1 MKSLLVHARDVAQW
15 FESLMAGKGRYEQRG
30 TRRLRA
36 FTLVELL
43 IVLSIVGLLSAL
55 MAPAVGKLVDSAAA
69 QEEWL
74 TLERRLQGLAFRAY
88 AQGSPIEIRFK
99 GAGLTWGSSASRE
112 QQNFEH
118 LFFEEQTIAIS
129 RHGLASVDG
138 LYVIQRGRSRWLSLQ
153 QWNSE
158 DL

>member
-1 MKSLLVHARDVAQW
+1 MLSVGNSTLPACRHRRPCAQ
-15 FESLMAGKGRYEQRG
+15 QG
-30 TRRLRA
+30 TSRPRA
-36 FTLVELL
+36 FTLIELL

-55 MAPAVGKLVDSAAA
+55 MAPAVGKLVDSASA

-74 TLERRLQGLAFRAY
+74 ILERRLQSLAFRAY
-88 AQGSPIEIRFK
+88 AQGSPIEVHFN
-99 GAGLTWGSSASRE
+99 GAGLAWISSASRE
-112 QQNFEH
+112 EQKFQH
-118 LFFEEQTIAIS
+118 LFFQEQTILIS

-138 LYVIQRGRSRWLSLQ
+138 LYVMQRGRSRWLSLR